1 MNILDENILE
11 DQRRMLMSWRVLFRQ
26 IGYEVGRK
34 GMKDD
39 EIIPFLLSLR
49 QPTLFTMDRDFYN
62 RDLCH
67 ARYSLVYLDVK
78 QSEAATFIR
87 RILRHRE
94 LDTQAKRMGA
104 IIRASHTRLAVWRLH
119 AEQEVHF
126 SWAN

>member
-11 DQRRMLMSWRVLFRQ
+11 DQRRLLMSWRVPFRQ

-67 ARYSLVYLDVK
+67 MRYSLVYLDVK
-78 QSEAATFIR
+78 QSETAMFIR

-94 LDTQAKRMGA
+94 LDTQAKRTGA
-104 IIRASHTRLAVWRLH
+104 LIRVSHTRLAVWRLH
-119 AEQEVHF
+119 AEQEAYF
-126 SWAN
+126 GWDY